1 MLNNINPTV
10 WSNNYIYIAKSP
22 LTKFYRNFLI
32 KKLKFFEIT
41 KDKNSSILDFGCGF
55 GYILNYFYSRGYRN
69 LYGVDPDKEF
79 LKRVPKQIKTSLQFG
94 EKTNFEDNSF
104 DVVFV
109 YCVLHHLEKDKNYF
123 EAIDEI
129 MRVLKP
135 KGYLFICEPG
145 HYRSF
150 IIMAYITK
158 ILSFFSKFFKSYN
171 SLLDEEKII
180 VHYFIK
186 NHYKVIDRLR
196 EKKIKEIENTYKY
209 EKWLYVCQK
218 LN

>member
-1 MLNNINPTV
+1 MSDNINSID
-10 WSNNYIYIAKSP
+10 WSRNAISLTKSP

-32 KKLKFFEIT
+32 KKLKFFEIVNN
-41 KDKNSSILDFGCGF
+41 KNSSILDFGCGF
-55 GYILNYFYSRGYRN
+55 GYFLNYFYNKGYRN
-69 LYGVDPDKEF
+69 LYGIDPDKEL
-79 LKRVPKQIKTSLQFG
+79 LKQVPSQIKTSLQFG
-94 EKTNFEDNSF
+94 QKTNFEDNSF

-129 MRVLKP
+129 MRILKP

-150 IIMAYITK
+150 VIMEYITK
-158 ILSFFSKFFKSYN
+158 VLSLFLKFFKSFKAI
-171 SLLDEEKII
+171 LDEEKTI
-180 VHYFIK
+180 VRYFIR
-186 NHYKVIDRLR
+186 NHYKVIDKIRN
-196 EKKIKEIENTYKY
+196 KKIKEIENTYKY

-218 LN
+218 LD

>member
-1 MLNNINPTV
+1 MLNNINPTD

-32 KKLKFFEIT
+32 KKLKFFEII

-55 GYILNYFYSRGYRN
+55 GYFLNYFYSRGYRN

-94 EKTNFEDNSF
+94 EKTNFEDNPF

-109 YCVLHHLEKDKNYF
+109 YCVFHHLEKDKNYL

-129 MRVLKP
+129 MSVLKP

-171 SLLDEEKII
+171 SILDEEKII

-196 EKKIKEIENTYKY
+196 EKKIKEIENTYIY